1 MSKFKRRISLMLSV
15 MMLSLTILP
24 LFVVNAADEISYTVK
39 LNGSAMSTSKTYEV
53 EAGDTIVFTASSST
67 VDVGLVGYYFDGNS
81 GNIKSSNSN
90 KITITVPDG
99 EAGST
104 TELNVA
110 ASGYD
115 ADKKV
120 VQGAWSTYTL
130 KYTEEATTVDNKDLV
145 LKYGSKT
152 LSANSTTTV
161 DAESNLTFSAKPS
174 DEVVALYYAWG
185 TEDFR
190 EADGS
195 SATIKVPS
203 TFEAG
208 SAHNLYVTAKYSDG
222 EYAEGEKYI
231 IKIAQATSDVTMVV
245 KMDGV
250 TMKSGNTYNVEGGE
264 KIVATADCLQGIA
277 FIGYYYSDNSKI
289 VDVYDDTLTITVPTK
304 ADGTKITLYIEA
316 VATDDDGEDNPVKTG
331 WVPFVLQYPEPD
343 PEVANKDV
351 SLKYGSKTLAVD
363 STTEVKVGEF
373 LTASATPSA
382 EVVELYYA
390 WGTEDWRVFYK
401 ATGSIEVPETLEVG
415 KSYNLYITAKYSDGK
430 YANRERYIIKIVEDE
445 VVVSGKAINVSYEN
459 KVLSVNSTTTV
470 NPGESVKITATP
482 SANVTKI
489 YFKWDNDSWAV
500 ANGVSSYSTRIPT
513 TFAAGSTH
521 TLYVKAA
528 YDDGKEISQQK
539 YIFKIPV
546 SAADITMNV
555 KVDSRT
561 MTAGKTYE
569 VEGGEEVVVTA
580 SVTNTSVDYIK
591 YKFGSD
597 SYQYTYSKTARFD
610 VPVEKVGTTLKLYV
624 EAVSI
629 DGQTTGVKTY
639 NLKFVETSDGTLD
652 IEPWM
657 EENDE
662 LVELAVNLRN
672 DSEVE
677 DKANKNIYE
686 LNETITYFVDYKNGT
701 GDDVET
707 EVGLVLELPLA
718 FTVVD
723 ADGGKVDTKKKTITW
738 EFPNGLEE
746 DESGT
751 KVVKVKY
758 TALTK
763 SKYDAETVYPSAI
776 ITKGSKAKE
785 QDRSTVI
792 NLVIIGYAEEIDIEH
807 EPYMFG
813 DENENTFRPD
823 DSISRAEGALVLA
836 RIYGL
841 NYKSTKVTN
850 VFSDLGDTY
859 VEAQKAIIAAT
870 KAGLISGYTDGTFRP
885 NAKMT
890 RAEFM
895 KILACMVEKQ
905 AAEDEIEGLEVK
917 DLENS
922 IKVYDDSTRY
932 YIVDGKKIYS
942 HWALEEVTLL
952 ARLNMTP
959 LSEENDEI
967 ELDEEITRA
976 EVAQLVNFYLLRAPA
991 NVTSKTKSG
1000 FDDVSKKHDLFADI
1014 IEATR
1019 DSHTFSMEEEDG
1031 TETAE

>member
-1 MSKFKRRISLMLSV
+1 MSKFKRRISLMLSI

-67 VDVGLVGYYFDGNS
+67 VDVGLVGYYFDDNS
-81 GNIKSSNSN
+81 SNIKSSNSN

-99 EAGST
+99 DSGST
-104 TELNVA
+104 TKLRVA

-115 ADKKV
+115 ADNKV

-130 KYTEEATTVDNKDLV
+130 KYAEEVVSVDNKDLV
-145 LKYGSKT
+145 LKYDSKT
-152 LSANSTTTV
+152 LTAGSTTTV
-161 DAESNLTFSAKPS
+161 DAGSSLAFSAKPS

-190 EADGS
+190 EASGS

-222 EYAEGEKYI
+222 EYADGEKYI
-231 IKIAQATSDVTMVV
+231 IKIAQETSDVTMVV

-331 WVPFVLQYPEPD
+331 WVPFVLQYPEAE

-351 SLKYGSKTLAVD
+351 SLKYASKTLTVD
-363 STTEVKVGEF
+363 STTEVKIGEF

-430 YANRERYIIKIVEDE
+430 YADRERYIIKIVEDE
-445 VVVSGKAINVSYEN
+445 VVVSGKAMNVSYSN
-459 KVLSVNSTTTV
+459 NVLAVNSTTTV
-470 NPGESVKITATP
+470 NPGESIKLSATP
-482 SANVTKI
+482 SANVTKL
-489 YFKWDNDSWAV
+489 YFKWDSDTWAV
-500 ANGVSSYSTRIPT
+500 VNGVSSYSTRIPT
-513 TFAAGSTH
+513 TFTAGSTH
-521 TLYVKAA
+521 TLYVKAL
-528 YDDGKEISQQK
+528 YDDGNEIAEQK
-539 YIFKIPV
+539 YIFKIPT

-580 SVTNTSVDYIK
+580 SVTNTSVDYIR

-597 SYQYTYSKTARFD
+597 SYQYTYAKTARFD
-610 VPVEKVGTTLKLYV
+610 VPVKDVDTTLKLYV
-624 EAVSI
+624 EAVST

-639 NLKFVETSDGTLD
+639 TLKFVDSSDGTLD

-701 GDDVET
+701 GDDIET

-718 FTVVD
+718 FTVID
-723 ADGGKVDTKKKTITW
+723 ADGGTVSTKNKTITW
-738 EFPNGLEE
+738 NFPNGLEE

-758 TALTK
+758 TAFTK
-763 SKYDAETVYPSAI
+763 SKYDSERIYPSAI

-792 NLVIIGYAEEIDIEH
+792 NLIVSGYDEEIDIEH

-813 DENENTFRPD
+813 DENANTFRPD

-841 NYKSTKVTN
+841 NYKSTKVTD
-850 VFSDLGDTY
+850 VFSDLDATY

-885 NAKMT
+885 NEKMT

-1000 FDDVSKKHDLFADI
+1000 FDDVTKKHDLFADI

-1019 DSHTFSMEEEDG
+1019 DAHTFSMEEEDG

>member
-67 VDVGLVGYYFDGNS
+67 VDVGLVGYYFDSNTS
-81 GNIKSSNSN
+81 NIKSSNSN

-104 TELNVA
+104 RKLRVA

-115 ADKKV
+115 ANYKE
-120 VQGAWSTYTL
+120 VQGAWTTYTL
-130 KYTEEATTVDNKDLV
+130 KYAEEVVSVDNKDLV

-152 LSANSTTTV
+152 LTKDTTTTV
-161 DAESNLTFSAKPS
+161 EPESSLVFSAKPS
-174 DEVVALYYAWG
+174 DEVVSLFYAWG
-185 TEDFR
+185 TEDYR
-190 EADGS
+190 EAKSS

-203 TFEAG
+203 TFAAG
-208 SAHNLYVTAKYSDG
+208 SSHNLYIVAKYSDG
-222 EYAEGEKYI
+222 EYSDREKYI
-231 IKIAQATSDVTMVV
+231 IKIAQATSDVEMVV

-250 TMKSGNTYNVEGGE
+250 TMKSGNTYNVVGGE
-264 KIVATADCLQGIA
+264 KIVATASCLQGVA

-289 VDVYDDTLTITVPTK
+289 VDEYDNSITITVPQK

-331 WVPFVLQYPEPD
+331 WVPFVLKYPDPD
-343 PEVANKDV
+343 PEIANKDV

-363 STTEVKVGEF
+363 STTEAKVGEF
-373 LTASATPSA
+373 LTVSATPSA

-390 WGTEDWRVFYK
+390 WGTEAWRVFYK

-430 YANRERYIIKIVEDE
+430 YADRERYIIKIVEDE
-445 VVVSGKAINVSYEN
+445 VVVTGKAMNVSYEN
-459 KVLSVNSTTTV
+459 KVLAVNSTTTV
-470 NPGESVKITATP
+470 NPGESIKLTATP
-482 SANVTKI
+482 SANVTKL

-500 ANGVSSYSTRIPT
+500 VNGVSSYSTRIPT

-521 TLYVKAA
+521 TLYVKAL
-528 YDDGKEISQQK
+528 YDDGKELAQQK

-569 VEGGEEVVVTA
+569 VEGGEEIVVTA
-580 SVTNTSVDYIK
+580 SVTNTTVDYIR
-591 YKFGSD
+591 YKFDNG
-597 SYQYTYSKTARFD
+597 SYQYTYAKTARFD
-610 VPVEKVGTTLKLYV
+610 VPVKDVDTTLKLYV
-624 EAVSI
+624 EATSI
-629 DGQTTGVKTY
+629 EGQTTGVKTY
-639 NLKFVETSDGTLD
+639 NLRFVETADGTLD

-672 DSEVE
+672 DSEEE

-701 GDDVET
+701 GDDIDT

-758 TALTK
+758 TAFTK

-792 NLVIIGYAEEIDIEH
+792 NLIVVGYAEEIDIEH

-813 DENENTFRPD
+813 DEHENTFRPD

-885 NAKMT
+885 NEKMT

-905 AAEDEIEGLEVK
+905 AAEDEIEGLEIK

-991 NVTSKTKSG
+991 HVTSKTKSG

-1019 DSHTFSMEEEDG
+1019 DAHTFSMEEEDG